1 MQVKSRYRYWRM
13 RRIKDPKQRLYSGL
27 ILAGVSILLFRTLR
41 MVLVE
46 QAFEI
51 LVEWVYTLLI
61 LEFMIDLACLLAA
74 LRWFVLSKWKYA
86 SSAMKLGAWAAI
98 LHAIRVAI
106 YVLGRTGPWEN
117 FDVQPRYHT
126 SYTFDWFWI
135 YFAAGFSILSLVGLY
150 VTWRLWR
157 QYKSKYSRLFE
168 QS

>member
-98 LHAIRVAI
+98 LHAFRVAI
-106 YVLGRTGPWEN
+106 YVLGRTGPWVN
-117 FDVQPRYHT
+117 FDVNPQYHA

-135 YFAAGFSILSLVGLY
+135 YFAGGFSILSLVGLY

>member
-27 ILAGVSILLFRTLR
+27 ILVGAGILLFRTLR

-51 LVEWVYTLLI
+51 LMEWVYTLLI
-61 LEFMIDLACLLAA
+61 LEFMIDLGCLLAA

-86 SSAMKLGAWAAI
+86 SSALKLGAWAAI
-98 LHAIRVAI
+98 LHAFRVLI
-106 YVLGRTGPWEN
+106 YVLGRTGPWVN
-117 FDVQPRYHT
+117 FDVKPDYHA

-135 YFAAGFSILSLVGLY
+135 YFAAGFSAMALIGVY
-150 VTWRLWR
+150 VTWRLWLR
-157 QYKSKYSRLFE
+157 YKRKYDQYF
-168 QS
+168 